1 MSILLNYHRV
11 PAMVPG
17 ERSTKMNVTALVH
30 KELPTYWRKK
40 KKSFFQ
46 KAGCNMCNTRGK
58 DPKSV
63 LQILKSKNQLHQS
76 KF

>member
-17 ERSTKMNVTALVH
+17 DRSAKMNVIALVH

-40 KKSFFQ
+40 KKEF
-46 KAGCNMCNTRGK
+46 
-58 DPKSV
+58 
-63 LQILKSKNQLHQS
+63 ISKGRM
-76 KF
+76 